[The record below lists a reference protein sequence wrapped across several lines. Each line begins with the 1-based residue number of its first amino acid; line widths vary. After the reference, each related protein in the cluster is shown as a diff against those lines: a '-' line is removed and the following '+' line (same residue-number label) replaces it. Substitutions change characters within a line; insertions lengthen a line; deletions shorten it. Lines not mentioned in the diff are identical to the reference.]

1 MFVSQLDGYGA
12 QTGPCALPNASL
24 DALPN
29 SAISIAICWMC
40 STGPSTSFLSD
51 HCFSL
56 TVLLGFETF
65 VALDLPWVFLV
76 VNLSILRVFYCSFR
90 QQLSRILTFSA
101 VVGPS
106 LYNGC
111 L

>member
-51 HCFSL
+51 RCFCL
-56 TVLLGFETF
+56 TVLAGLRDLCCIRPTLG
-65 VALDLPWVFLV
+65 VPGRQSLHSAVFLLFLSSTTKQIL
-76 VNLSILRVFYCSFR
+76 NL
-90 QQLSRILTFSA
+90 LSRW
-101 VVGPS
+101 S
-106 LYNGC
+106 LA